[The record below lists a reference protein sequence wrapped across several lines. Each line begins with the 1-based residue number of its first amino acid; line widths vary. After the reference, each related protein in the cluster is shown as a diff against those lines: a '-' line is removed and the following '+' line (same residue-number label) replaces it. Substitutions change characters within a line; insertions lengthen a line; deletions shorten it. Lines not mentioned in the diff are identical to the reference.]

1 MSYLVEAARM
11 LSKTM
16 NDGNGSGGV
25 FRAEPSVVKSNVVD
39 G

>member
-1 MSYLVEAARM
+1 MGYLVEAARM

-16 NDGNGSGGV
+16 NDGDGSGGV
-25 FRAEPSVVKSNVVD
+25 FRGESGVVESDVVD